1 MPAIVLPD
9 IDFEELKKSI
19 PSLADIDLPSMAQA
33 GKRADDT
40 IDRLLGRSR
49 GPAWPWIAAGVFV
62 VALIGTIAAFFT
74 YNRRAS
80 WERDSEPWSD
90 SPAARPATDDMTSMS
105 GLGQTTATDP
115 GMSGLTAAES
125 SLMSSDPGE
134 SDRA

>member
-19 PSLADIDLPSMAQA
+19 PSLADIDLPSMERA
-33 GKRADDT
+33 GKRADET

-80 WERDSEPWSD
+80 WERDTEPWTD
-90 SPAARPATDDMTSMS
+90 SPTAGPSMDLGHTTVTDS
-105 GLGQTTATDP
+105 

-125 SLMSSDPGE
+125 SLMSSDAGE
-134 SDRA
+134 SDRT

>member
-19 PSLADIDLPSMAQA
+19 PSLADIDLPSMERA
-33 GKRADDT
+33 GKRADET

-80 WERDSEPWSD
+80 WERDTEPWAD
-90 SPAARPATDDMTSMS
+90 SPTAGPSMD
-105 GLGQTTATDP
+105 LGHTTATDS

-125 SLMSSDPGE
+125 SLMSSDAGE
-134 SDRA
+134 SDRT